1 VSCVYNDH
9 MTLHTI
15 NKTLLALDNFRNYTN
30 YMDSDA
36 VEHDLTFAVALA
48 RLRKWKSITQQ
59 ELADDINVSKTT
71 VSSYESLILN
81 RIPPKA
87 LIDTLVDYFKD
98 ELEVL
103 KFDLY
108 RLAGLYNVMGQAKQS
123 TIESELKEIK
133 KNIMDLRD
141 TMESIQ
147 KSLESDIEDN
157 R

>member
-1 VSCVYNDH
+1 MYNDH

-15 NKTLLALDNFRNYTN
+15 NKNLLDSDSSKHYHNN
-30 YMDSDA
+30 MDSDA
-36 VEHDLTFAVALA
+36 VQNDLTFAVALA

-147 KSLESDIEDN
+147 QSLKSDIEDN

>member
-1 VSCVYNDH
+1 